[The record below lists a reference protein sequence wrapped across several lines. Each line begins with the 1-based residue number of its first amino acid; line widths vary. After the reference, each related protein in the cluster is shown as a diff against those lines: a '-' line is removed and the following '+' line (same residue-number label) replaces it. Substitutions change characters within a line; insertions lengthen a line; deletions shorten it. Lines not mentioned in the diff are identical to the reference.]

1 MSARSAAAPP
11 GRTLRVQPWFPPLAL
26 QQLPSYAEHLSADL
40 VNKDVFPQV
49 SLGFMDTA
57 PAIRE
62 LTVKS
67 MLWLAPKLTP
77 KNIDTLLLPKMAQ
90 LQVGTAHL
98 RHPCGRT
105 ALVHAFNTLVASS
118 TDLGFQPSG
127 R

>member
-1 MSARSAAAPP
+1 
-11 GRTLRVQPWFPPLAL
+11 
-26 QQLPSYAEHLSADL
+26 L

-90 LQVGTAHL
+90 LQVGYRAPLPSVRPH
-98 RHPCGRT
+98 C
-105 ALVHAFNTLVASS
+105 ACACVQHAGSVS
-118 TDLGFQPSG
+118 TDLGFSLLGVNDSG
-127 R
+127 SAAGSAPANPQSTVE

>member
-1 MSARSAAAPP
+1 VSARSAAAPP
-11 GRTLRVQPWFPPLAL
+11 GRTLRVQPCFFSASSL

-90 LQVGTAHL
+90 LQVGTGHL
-98 RHPCGRT
+98 CHPCGRT
-105 ALVHAFNTLVASS
+105 ALVHAFNTLVA
-118 TDLGFQPSG
+118 
-127 R
+127 